1 MTRYVVVG
9 AVAPGG
15 DVGAVRLLPRTRMS
29 MSAAWIMRA
38 SQVLL
43 RSQLSSEGF
52 LLSAVSWLVEY
63 QNTEL
68 CHVHIYIFNHSH
80 AYTISISHVHRYMC
94 MTYI

>member
-1 MTRYVVVG
+1 MWLL
-9 AVAPGG
+9 APLHPGG

-38 SQVLL
+38 SQMLL
-43 RSQLSSEGF
+43 RSQLSFEGF

-68 CHVHIYIFNHSH
+68 SHVHIYIFNHSH

-94 MTYI
+94 ITYI